1 MIRALARVLIQ
12 HQPPSAGGGTWLLAL
27 ERERTLEKIVLLL
40 LLQWALEMKH
50 LLLMVDPHLSMKLDP
65 LKLVMLPSLSLLLLL

>member
-1 MIRALARVLIQ
+1 MLIQ

-27 ERERTLEKIVLLL
+27 EREGTLDEMVPLL

-50 LLLMVDPHLSMKLDP
+50 LLPMVDPRLGMKPDP
-65 LKLVMLPSLSLLLLL
+65 LELVMLPPLPLLLLL

>member
-1 MIRALARVLIQ
+1 MLIR

-27 ERERTLEKIVLLL
+27 EREGTLDEIVPLL

-50 LLLMVDPHLSMKLDP
+50 LLLMVDPRLGMKLDLLELVILPP
-65 LKLVMLPSLSLLLLL
+65 LCLLLLL